1 MNTQASSRPRLGP
14 GALNKQDARM
24 RVHTLSQCALSLPQ
38 APAMCLYMSFHTCA
52 RSTTA
57 GLTHGHIFTQ
67 RPGRLPRYTGVRRH
81 TQAHDPRPTGRRRHL
96 VPPGLE
102 STLPQGRSKPTPGR
116 VSERGMRPDPVQGF
130 PGPNGLRRKLLL
142 KSWSTA
148 IICCQSSPSTP
159 GTAHLPA
166 PEPARTSGQV
176 DCLALELQLPVT
188 RRSKGNLLVSIP
200 YDRVGWWSAGG
211 QRPGTPASGRKAIS
225 PYGLGNCLN
234 FSGPLF
240 PHRGEFKLGPCLQLL
255 EGSHGL
261 STQPMDHLATCL
273 PGGEKTSP
281 ATYGLPRWC

>member
-1 MNTQASSRPRLGP
+1 MAHPITVTAWNGDGTWTARALGLGRTPWACDLPLALCPRCRWPQNKARGQPHTELRSTKPHWWTRVYAQTLDLTPGP
-14 GALNKQDARM
+14 AGGWGAAPVLLPLVSGNPRHIIKSLNRRSPPAWLCK
-24 RVHTLSQCALSLPQ
+24 
-38 APAMCLYMSFHTCA
+38 APAMCLHMSFHTCA

-102 STLPQGRSKPTPGR
+102 SILPQGRSKPTPGT

-188 RRSKGNLLVSIP
+188 RRSKGNLL
-200 YDRVGWWSAGG
+200 G
-211 QRPGTPASGRKAIS
+211 
-225 PYGLGNCLN
+225 
-234 FSGPLF
+234 
-240 PHRGEFKLGPCLQLL
+240 
-255 EGSHGL
+255 
-261 STQPMDHLATCL
+261 
-273 PGGEKTSP
+273 
-281 ATYGLPRWC
+281 